1 MKGGRHSQRATLV
14 GAALVL
20 TCLVAVADDR
30 LYYEVIDGKV
40 VFTNTP
46 ARGSTEALR
55 SPSGV
60 AARRQRPSAVPSTVY
75 DAHIERVA
83 AEHGL
88 DPSFVK
94 AVALVESGFNPQ
106 AVSPKGAMG
115 LMQLMPATARQ
126 YGVRDA
132 FDPQENLSAGARHLR
147 SLLDE
152 FGDSRLALAAY
163 NAGSGAVRR
172 HGGVPAYRETQDYV
186 RKVKSAHERLGGR
199 LVVTGPASGSDAEP
213 RFDVRLEQRPDGVI
227 ALVN

>member
-1 MKGGRHSQRATLV
+1 MVL
-14 GAALVL
+14 ALAGTIAFASDQL
-20 TCLVAVADDR
+20 F
-30 LYYEVIDGKV
+30 YEVIDGKV
-40 VFTNTP
+40 IFTNTP
-46 ARGSTEALR
+46 APRSSLALR
-55 SPSGV
+55 TPSGG
-60 AARRQRPSAVPSTVY
+60 AARRSAPSSVPSTVY

-83 AEHGL
+83 REHGL

-94 AVALVESGFNPQ
+94 AVALVESGFNSQ

-132 FDPQENLSAGARHLR
+132 FDPHQNLQAGARHLR

-186 RKVKSAHERLGGR
+186 RKVKRAHERFGGR
-199 LVVTGPASGSDAEP
+199 EVVTGPSEGIAAAP
-213 RFDVRLEQRPDGVI
+213 LRDVRLEERPDGVI